1 MKLITRSLAALLALV
16 LLVGCTLAGLALPV
30 SAASDTFKLAKE
42 DMYLAPTDAGGYIVY
57 NHVQA
62 LNPDGT
68 PYEGTLTWSSSNN
81 SVAAVNAT
89 TGRIATVSSN
99 KGGTGTTIIT
109 ATNEAGE
116 SHSCTVHVVFDGECI
131 SGGDFEAADAT
142 GIYSLNRWT
151 PIISSSKAQIVEEAD
166 GNHCLM
172 LPAGMAASYYGSLC
186 SLPSTKYLVSFDIK
200 GDTGEIKPMYISNST
215 ANGWKYATPKAD
227 GWKHY
232 SWTYTVK
239 SSVNRSYQVALSNQ
253 NISGGTNTNPI
264 YIDNFSIIA
273 LGTAESVSLSTDTAA
288 MEIGDEIELGITAA
302 PEGATMN
309 RPTWT
314 TSDDQ
319 VATVDKNGKITAVG
333 AGTATITAKSGVLDA
348 VSCTVTVYE
357 EMLAAVPDAS
367 LENGAIETD
376 GTFGEVEA
384 DDIVTVTVTP
394 DEGYLMVPGSLKY
407 TMKDGTVVRVLNET
421 WETSPEW
428 GRESA
433 GNTFQFVMPNEKV
446 TLTADFVS
454 TTEQNFA
461 ANTIGTSCRYTL
473 AENDEKVYDGIRF
486 LTRLNLANT
495 FDANSNTLTVTYGGT
510 EYTVLELGS
519 LLKREQ
525 SALKLTYE
533 NAVANQGTAGTDRM
547 WISKAYTKDSGVF
560 HLVDYTDSYIDFA
573 SVMLTKKYDRFYTA
587 RGYVRLQAADESIIT
602 LELDEITNS
611 ISTVVPILPPVQ
623 ELEGATVG
631 KTCWTPVTH
640 TVEPNWKITYELTV
654 KAGAVGGPVTVFE
667 PIPANTTYV
676 EGADRLVGKTAVWE
690 LELAANETKTLTY
703 TVRVNNNTDLYNG
716 GTVESTDT
724 QIGSTTV
731 ESDHTLYIERSVSK
745 YDEYFVN
752 QAVKALSDSQFTDL
766 KLVYWTY
773 YVAYSNSITDY
784 STGTA
789 ATLLNNILAGT
800 DTRLDNVAPTLYGGT
815 AVSGPIEGIKGA
827 PAASVSESDLM
838 IGDMLLV
845 RDGGITGI
853 YLYCD
858 KGLMKARSEGGFE
871 AADVALLATL
881 TSKQAYAVVRPRAS
895 FTATT
900 STDPEAPSVEL
911 DARQEA
917 VIKTGEAF
925 LMRGDKVQ
933 YDDTDFGNPS
943 SSDYRWHLHL
953 DSPEDASYEYIKYT
967 NCAAFCNDSY
977 YFGMGYALPGNM
989 HTTFNMVNATAAG
1002 KAYASI
1008 RKLSVVRS
1016 VTDTHTEE
1024 EAEQLYNEFMRVIQ
1038 PGDLMIVL
1046 RDTDGNG
1053 TDDSG
1058 HVMMYIGNEKM
1069 IHSSGSSYNF
1079 NTGVD
1084 TIEPSIRYGQTKD
1097 YFFRPASSNF
1107 IYGSR
1112 ISKFAV
1118 IRPLDLSTMPEDVPE
1133 NTVNRLNNLTGIV
1146 AQKYA
1151 SVRPGFTLNGG
1162 ESITYTFDIRNTTDA
1177 AKTLTVTDTVPAN
1190 TVYVSGAENI
1200 DGDAMSWTVT
1210 VPADGKVTFSY
1221 TVKVAADAPAGAEI
1235 ASVATIGDVT
1245 VDCPAVTVGNTF
1257 TADEQAAIIAAF
1269 NELKAEGTTLTGIA
1283 LVNEIYKR
1291 AGITDVTFADTEYDT
1306 IANGENGILVPT
1318 AVSGSYQRYKLAE
1331 AGNAYRNMIA
1341 PGLYG
1346 GMYLDSP
1353 MWEADRTQL
1362 AYHDDLVVGD
1372 VVIGRY
1378 TSGYS
1383 AYIYLG
1389 GDYLVSLSSL
1399 ANDSKTVDDR
1409 LEYIP
1414 CWRYFYAV
1422 LRPSLTLA

>member
-1 MKLITRSLAALLALV
+1 MRKFKKAMALLCAMT
-16 LLVGCTLAGLALPV
+16 LLVTCAIAGLALP
-30 SAASDTFKLAKE
+30 AAAAGDTFKLMYDE
-42 DMYLAPTDAGGYIVY
+42 LYLAPKDSGGYIVY
-57 NHVQA
+57 GASPA

-68 PYEGTLTWSSSNN
+68 PYEGTLTWSSSDKT
-81 SVAAVNAT
+81 VATVGAS
-89 TGRIATVSSN
+89 TGRIATVSAN

-142 GIYSLNRWT
+142 GMYSLNRWT
-151 PIISSSKAQIVEEAD
+151 PIISSSKAKIVEEAD
-166 GNHCLM
+166 GNHCLEI
-172 LPAGMAASYYGSLC
+172 PAGMAACYYGSLT

-239 SSVNRSYQVALSNQ
+239 SSVNRSYQVALANQ
-253 NISGGTNTNPI
+253 NISSGTNTNPI
-264 YIDNFSIIA
+264 YIDNFTVIA
-273 LGTAESVSLSTDTAA
+273 LGTAESIALSATDVA
-288 MEIGDEIELGITAA
+288 MEIGDESTLSVTAA

-309 RPTWT
+309 RVTWT
-314 TSDDQ
+314 SSDEQ

-333 AGTATITAKSGVLDA
+333 AGTATITAKSGILDA
-348 VSCTVTVYE
+348 VTCTVTVYE
-357 EMLAAVPDAS
+357 EMLAAVPDTS
-367 LENGAIETD
+367 LQNGAIETD
-376 GTFGEVEA
+376 GVFGEVEA
-384 DDIVTVTVTP
+384 EDVVTVTVTP
-394 DEGYLMVPGSLKY
+394 DEGYLMVPGSLRY
-407 TMKDGTVVRVLNET
+407 TMKDGTLVRVLNKDFT
-421 WETSPEW
+421 DGATF
-428 GRESA
+428 GQGD
-433 GNTFQFVMPNEKV
+433 GNTFQLVMPNEKV
-446 TLTADFVS
+446 TLTADFIPVS
-454 TTEQNFA
+454 EQNFA
-461 ANTIGTSCRYTL
+461 ANTIGTSCRYTVD
-473 AENDEKVYDGIRF
+473 ENEEKVYDGIRF
-486 LTRLNLANT
+486 LTRLNLANK
-495 FDANSNTLTVTYGGT
+495 FDAASGTLTVTYGGA
-510 EYTVLELGS
+510 EYTVLEFGS

-525 SALKLTYE
+525 NVTKLTYE
-533 NAVANQGTAGTDRM
+533 NALENSSATGADRM
-547 WISKAYTKDSGVF
+547 WISRAYTKDSGNFV
-560 HLVDYTDSYIDFA
+560 LVDYTENYLDFT
-573 SVMLTKKYDRFYTA
+573 SVMLTKYYDRFYTA
-587 RGYVRLQAADESIIT
+587 RGYIRLQAADESVVT
-602 LELDEITNS
+602 LEFDEITNS
-611 ISTVVPILPPVQ
+611 ISSVVPILPPVQ
-623 ELEGATVG
+623 ALEGATVG
-631 KTCWTPVTH
+631 KTCWTPITH

-703 TVRVNNNTDLYNG
+703 TVRVNNDVDLYNG
-716 GTVESTDT
+716 GTVESTAT

-752 QAVKALSDSQFTDL
+752 QAVKALGDSQFTDL

-773 YVAYSNSITDY
+773 YVAYSNSIADY
-784 STGTA
+784 STDTA

-827 PAASVSESDLM
+827 PATSVSENDLM

-845 RDGGITGI
+845 RDGGVTSI

-858 KGLMKARSEGGFE
+858 KGLMKVRGEGGFE

-895 FTATT
+895 FTKTT

-925 LMRGDKVQ
+925 LLRGDKVQ

-953 DSPEDASYEYIKYT
+953 DSPEDASYEHIKYT

-989 HTTFNMVNATAAG
+989 HTTFNMVNATASG
-1002 KAYASI
+1002 KTYASI

-1069 IHSSGSSYNF
+1069 IHSGGGNYNF

-1097 YFFRPASSNF
+1097 YFFDPTSSNF
-1107 IYGSR
+1107 IYGTR

-1118 IRPLDLSTMPEDVPE
+1118 IRPLDLTSMPEEVPE

-1151 SVRPGFTLNGG
+1151 SVRPGYTLNGG
-1162 ESITYTFDIRNTTDA
+1162 ESITYTFDIRNTTNE

-1190 TVYVSGAENI
+1190 TVYVSGAEVI

-1210 VPADGKVTFSY
+1210 VPADGKISFSY
-1221 TVKVAADAPAGAEI
+1221 TVTVAEDAPAGTEI
-1235 ASVATIGDVT
+1235 ASVATIGGVT
-1245 VDCPAVTVGNTF
+1245 VDCPALTVDNTL
-1257 TADEQAAIIAAF
+1257 TETEQAAIVAAF
-1269 NELKAEGTTLTGIA
+1269 NELKAEGTTLTGIS

-1291 AGITDVTFADTEYDT
+1291 AGIVDVAFADTEYDT
-1306 IANGENGILVPT
+1306 IANGENGLLVPT

-1331 AGNAYRNMIA
+1331 AGNAYRDMIA

-1389 GDYLVSLSSL
+1389 GDHLVSLSTL

-1422 LRPSLTLA
+1422 LRPSLTLD